1 MVNLKKVSA
10 TFLAAAMLFSF
21 SACSKGGD
29 ASADN
34 ATETVAEPTASA
46 RVSVDGTKFMV
57 DGKELW
63 INGTNTPWE
72 KWNDFDGNMDEEF
85 WDKTFA
91 QLAHQ
96 QRRCKRP
103 QVHGLC
109 GEVRHHRRRRLC
121 LLR

>member
-1 MVNLKKVSA
+1 MVNFKKISA
-10 TFLAAAMLFSF
+10 AFLAAAMLFSF

-34 ATETVAEPTASA
+34 TAETETVAEPSASA

-72 KWNDFDGNMDEEF
+72 KWNDFDGRQCKLHKNMDKLLRREHYP
-85 WDKTFA
+85 
-91 QLAHQ
+91 AHHKGRSQ
-96 QRRCKRP
+96 
-103 QVHGLC
+103 
-109 GEVRHHRRRRLC
+109 EHHRGSLDRP
-121 LLR
+121 

>member
-10 TFLAAAMLFSF
+10 AFLAAAMLFSF

-34 ATETVAEPTASA
+34 AAETETVAEPTASA

-63 INGTNTPWE
+63 INGTDTP
-72 KWNDFDGNMDEEF
+72 
-85 WDKTFA
+85 
-91 QLAHQ
+91 
-96 QRRCKRP
+96 
-103 QVHGLC
+103 
-109 GEVRHHRRRRLC
+109 
-121 LLR
+121 